1 MKVHENSLPR
11 NEELFA
17 PLHMGVVHA
26 HPVHGE
32 SHIQHRARLIE
43 MTVSERD
50 KENANWQKRDINNLQ
65 SNLLK
70 QRQAPFSKLTGANS

>member
-50 KENANWQKRDINNLQ
+50 KENAN
-65 SNLLK
+65 
-70 QRQAPFSKLTGANS
+70 